1 MKITSANKF
10 WLSLSRQDILKGNV
24 GIRVHIALPT
34 DNSIIE
40 SIQPF
45 NAATNFSH
53 PVMPKYKDLYLMV
66 CMKSDKNGRYGHL
79 DEYGNRY
86 YYDSLRK
93 GVESDYCNFYYDSNK
108 YNMKLITSAH
118 NDLGDSSSVT
128 ILSEIFKPLKSDLY
142 KILDVYVENFV
153 ESGAMGLTYN
163 VKIRYLE
170 KK

>member
-1 MKITSANKF
+1 MNITTANKF

-24 GIRVHIALPT
+24 GITVLLELPT
-34 DNSIIE
+34 DNSIAN
-40 SIQPF
+40 SAQPF
-45 NAATNFSH
+45 TAATNFAH
-53 PVMPKYKDLYLMV
+53 PVIPKFKEHYLMIA
-66 CMKSDKNGRYGHL
+66 MKSDKNGRF

-93 GVESDYCNFYYDSNK
+93 GVESNYCNFYYDSNK
-108 YNMKLITSAH
+108 YDMKLITSSH
-118 NDLGDSSSVT
+118 NELEDQST
-128 ILSEIFKPLKSDLY
+128 ITLLSEFFKKSKSDLY

-153 ESGAMGLTYN
+153 EPENDIPTYN